1 MEQEQLTFPEHPSSP
16 PVFNGVC
23 VTRSLVLCVC
33 YVIIVCRKHLW
44 KVLYKASSKQNER

>member
-1 MEQEQLTFPEHPSSP
+1 LVSYRGILYAKNCGGAIMEQEQLTFPEHPSSP

-33 YVIIVCRKHLW
+33 Y
-44 KVLYKASSKQNER
+44 E